1 MYPLSHSRMTGAIT
15 TQKISWWLKHQKG
28 RENMPKHIRNMNDL
42 AKALQPT
49 LLQLEDILADRVYET
64 LNYYLNPWSSF
75 AGLNCK
81 KQYLRRIPAFW
92 KPNFYHPMGEEIW
105 GFRIAEILVKCEIK
119 GIFIGLNFTDSGNI
133 IIYRKNSPKCY
144 YLRNHLFCLLSND

>member
-1 MYPLSHSRMTGAIT
+1 MDFDKNEREEEWKEYNRKKRSRLKNTDFTIIASNCCGTMMYHDLGLPFLS
-15 TQKISWWLKHQKG
+15 
-28 RENMPKHIRNMNDL
+28 
-42 AKALQPT
+42 PT
-49 LLQLEDILADRVYET
+49 IN
-64 LNYYLNPWSSF
+64 LNLNPWSSF

-119 GIFIGLNFTDSGNI
+119 GIFIGLNFTDSGTI
-133 IIYRKNSPKCY
+133 WQ
-144 YLRNHLFCLLSND
+144 LLSLSCFSYS